1 MRTAP
6 CFWCMRKLS
15 ISATDREILLRL
27 NGLCS
32 FFCVVQIALGLFL
45 FSTSVM
51 GVVQERDD
59 AVEDAA
65 LADDAN
71 GVEGKQ
77 SKVGEEEDIVN
88 LILISPDLWNLKLF
102 VYMLSIVNVVLL
114 IASVLSQRV
123 IREVN
128 LVGSVRFMWCLFWLL
143 PIQIFLM
150 IGLFDYYRVMEVWIK
165 HFWGD
170 ASMAY
175 LRGLFCK
182 CFFVT
187 VLEVLGYCLIDHSRL
202 YGWR

>member
-1 MRTAP
+1 
-6 CFWCMRKLS
+6 MRKLS

-59 AVEDAA
+59 AVEEAA
-65 LADDAN
+65 LADDGNAPKS
-71 GVEGKQ
+71 KQ
-77 SKVGEEEDIVN
+77 SELENEEDLTN

-128 LVGSVRFMWCLFWLL
+128 LVGSVRFMWSLFWLL

-182 CFFVT
+182 FV
-187 VLEVLGYCLIDHSRL
+187 L
-202 YGWR
+202 